1 MRASG
6 QPAKSLPRPVVEA
19 LVQVGAAIRT
29 ARIRRRKTAAELA
42 RRLGVSL
49 PTLRKLEA
57 GDPGVSLGTFVTAL
71 WLLDLSGQ
79 ACAALD
85 PANDRVGMTLDLA
98 RMPKRVRRT
107 KELNLDDL

>member
-1 MRASG
+1 MSRNGDNLPFPVAEM
-6 QPAKSLPRPVVEA
+6 LPR
-19 LVQVGAAIRT
+19 LGAAIRT

-57 GDPGVSLGTFVTAL
+57 GDPGVSLGTLVTAL

-98 RMPKRVRRT
+98 RMPK
-107 KELNLDDL
+107 

>member
-1 MRASG
+1 M
-6 QPAKSLPRPVVEA
+6 
-19 LVQVGAAIRT
+19 QVGAAIRT

-71 WLLDLSGQ
+71 WLLPTRGTADLW
-79 ACAALD
+79 
-85 PANDRVGMTLDLA
+85 
-98 RMPKRVRRT
+98 VRKSVAIVSKIVRSI
-107 KELNLDDL
+107 